1 VDLYEIR
8 EAYSYGLSA
17 RDTREVRKII
27 LQNFDEIVE
36 EWQSFRSQQNG

>member
-1 VDLYEIR
+1 MKFVRLIPTDYLHEI
-8 EAYSYGLSA
+8 S
-17 RDTREVRKII
+17 REVRKII